1 MENTIVGEWLRSLR
15 LEEHTESF
23 IDNGYDDLE
32 ICKQISAPDLDA
44 IGVIDSHQR
53 IILLE
58 AVQRL
63 REEGAASVYFT
74 VEEAQAA
81 RGSNARLL
89 ISSKRNF
96 HGGICSIS
104 GSSALT
110 PGEGN
115 QQSLSESST
124 GVSRCGSPSSIDAYE
139 AGRAEL
145 VRVPHGQLR
154 NMLDRL
160 LEKDKVNLAVPPYTT
175 CDGSRGVLEGLASRY
190 ADQFST
196 HYQDVLDHL
205 EQLRTSAVV
214 STHPAPVAGGDPG
227 DILTPMNMG
236 GRVSMSSPGA
246 VSCDA
251 VGKTCSVTGG
261 VVTSASSGQ
270 LSSLSSSPEH
280 QSTSHY
286 LPSHFSSTD
295 RAIYVPGKYNP
306 SSCLY
311 LNPRSQYIYELPP
324 VGGRVGGKRRLGL
337 SRLIKTL
344 RRDLKKATPGRLK
357 GPSLAPAPTLRATT
371 ITITS
376 LPHHPLPPQQ
386 PPYHL
391 LNTSTSTLTPP
402 TPRASLPP
410 TAPAAPP
417 EARNTHPAPAAHS
430 RRLRRAALRQGIPV
444 GVCGLGAQRRLP
456 TRHPSPQHPRH
467 PETRGCSLP

>member
-1 MENTIVGEWLRSLR
+1 MSDIAT
-15 LEEHTESF
+15 H
-23 IDNGYDDLE
+23 
-32 ICKQISAPDLDA
+32 
-44 IGVIDSHQR
+44 DS
-53 IILLE
+53 
-58 AVQRL
+58 
-63 REEGAASVYFT
+63 
-74 VEEAQAA
+74 
-81 RGSNARLL
+81 
-89 ISSKRNF
+89 
-96 HGGICSIS
+96 
-104 GSSALT
+104 
-110 PGEGN
+110 
-115 QQSLSESST
+115 

-295 RAIYVPGKYNP
+295 RAIYVPGKYNK
-306 SSCLY
+306 SWS
-311 LNPRSQYIYELPP
+311 
-324 VGGRVGGKRRLGL
+324 V
-337 SRLIKTL
+337 
-344 RRDLKKATPGRLK
+344 K
-357 GPSLAPAPTLRATT
+357 GNFS
-371 ITITS
+371 
-376 LPHHPLPPQQ
+376 
-386 PPYHL
+386 
-391 LNTSTSTLTPP
+391 
-402 TPRASLPP
+402 
-410 TAPAAPP
+410 
-417 EARNTHPAPAAHS
+417 
-430 RRLRRAALRQGIPV
+430 
-444 GVCGLGAQRRLP
+444 
-456 TRHPSPQHPRH
+456 
-467 PETRGCSLP
+467 